1 LATSASVTRLL
12 GTRRF
17 GLPDSGTFRGLLL

>member
-1 LATSASVTRLL
+1 LL

-17 GLPDSGTFRGLLL
+17 GRAK